1 MLIEALVLESNSVI
15 LRNALICICI
25 CQAVIGICLEHIIME
40 TYVDMKECLL
50 FFMIARKRETNGMYS
65 SRGLV
70 SDISLETQ

>member
-1 MLIEALVLESNSVI
+1 
-15 LRNALICICI
+15 
-25 CQAVIGICLEHIIME
+25 
-40 TYVDMKECLL
+40 VDMKECLL